1 MANPFKD
8 FTVHLVSGDAV
19 YQEGDVGIMMYVIQS
34 GAVELFREV
43 NGQRISYG
51 ALEKG
56 DFFGEMSLLL
66 DRQHRTT
73 SAVVLEDANLVEID
87 ATLFDKMIRGN
98 IEIAVRMM
106 RKLSLR
112 LREREMEL
120 EAGDSSQ
127 PQVAAAAPQPAA
139 PAPAPPEP
147 VPVAPPPSV
156 SAPSPVAGPSIPAA
170 PEPPPAVPVTPSP
183 PVAAT
188 PELPPAAEIPPAPE
202 PPVVE
207 PRRVQRPSAPPQT
220 LEQVRGKSP
229 DAHAAFSTDDGTVH
243 LPLVSDEGAI
253 GRFDPVTGMRPE
265 VDVSAIDINRS
276 VSRHHARVQRGPDG
290 YTLTEEVGALNGTFI
305 NGTRLVTGESTP
317 LQDEDEIGLGVVR
330 LRFHVLSG

>member
-8 FTVHLVSGDAV
+8 FTVHLAAGDAV
-19 YQEGDVGIMMYVIQS
+19 YQEGDAGMMMYVIQS
-34 GAVELFREV
+34 GVVELFREV

-66 DRQHRTT
+66 ERQNRTT
-73 SAVVLEDANLVEID
+73 SAVVLEDARVVEID

-112 LREREMEL
+112 LQEREME
-120 EAGDSSQ
+120 AAHV
-127 PQVAAAAPQPAA
+127 PQVPAAAPS
-139 PAPAPPEP
+139 PEP
-147 VPVAPPPSV
+147 VPAIPEPPPPVSVSPPPALAVPPPAVAPPKPVAPNAADAV
-156 SAPSPVAGPSIPAA
+156 SAKAPPSIAVTPEAPPPPEIPAA
-170 PEPPPAVPVTPSP
+170 PEPPM
-183 PVAAT
+183 
-188 PELPPAAEIPPAPE
+188 I
-202 PPVVE
+202 
-207 PRRVQRPSAPPQT
+207 PRRRVKRPSAPPQT
-220 LEQVRGKSP
+220 LEQVRSKSP
-229 DAHAAFSTDDGTVH
+229 GAHAAFSTHDGTVH
-243 LPLVSDEGAI
+243 LPLVSDEAAI

-305 NGTRLVTGESTP
+305 NDTRLVTGEPTP
-317 LQDEDEIGLGVVR
+317 LHDGDEIGLGVVR
-330 LRFHVLSG
+330 LRFHLLTG

>member
-34 GAVELFREV
+34 GVVELFREV

-66 DRQHRTT
+66 ERQHRTT

-112 LREREMEL
+112 LREREMEM
-120 EAGDSSQ
+120 EAGGLSQ
-127 PQVAAAAPQPAA
+127 AQVVVAAPQPAA

-147 VPVAPPPSV
+147 VSVTPPPSV

-170 PEPPPAVPVTPSP
+170 PVPPAAASP
-183 PVAAT
+183 PVAAI
-188 PELPPAAEIPPAPE
+188 PEVPPAAEIPPAPE
-202 PPVVE
+202 PPTVA

-220 LEQVRGKSP
+220 LEQLRGKSP
-229 DAHAAFSTDDGTVH
+229 DAHAAFSTNDGTVH
-243 LPLVSDEGAI
+243 LPLVSDEAAI

-276 VSRHHARVQRGPDG
+276 VSRHHARVQLGPNG
-290 YTLTEEVGALNGTFI
+290 YTLTEEVGALNGTFV

-317 LQDEDEIGLGVVR
+317 IQDGDEIGLGVVR
-330 LRFHVLSG
+330 LGFHVLSG